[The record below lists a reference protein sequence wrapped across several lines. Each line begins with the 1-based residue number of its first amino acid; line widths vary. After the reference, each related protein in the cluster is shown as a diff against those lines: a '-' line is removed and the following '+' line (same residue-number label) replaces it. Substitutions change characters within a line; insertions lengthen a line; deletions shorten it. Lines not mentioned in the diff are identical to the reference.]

1 MPVLLVVVDGDRWIT
16 GDYWSVNLAELVNS
30 RFGGALLRK
39 NYPPL
44 TSVFPCVHS
53 CELHTHTQKH
63 TMKCLC
69 AVYFVFVCLCICISL
84 YILHIVYL
92 CKLDFSAEGR
102 ACSVIAL
109 GLIVLA
115 WLPPLPSSFFP
126 NAHKIFLPFISRFSS
141 AAPGECSMSPGL
153 VSRLNPALRGSLSF
167 YLPLWVWVCKNQ
179 SNISTICLD

>member
-1 MPVLLVVVDGDRWIT
+1 
-16 GDYWSVNLAELVNS
+16 
-30 RFGGALLRK
+30 
-39 NYPPL
+39 
-44 TSVFPCVHS
+44 
-53 CELHTHTQKH
+53 
-63 TMKCLC
+63 MKCLC
-69 AVYFVFVCLCICISL
+69 TVFFVFVYLYICISL

-115 WLPPLPSSFFP
+115 WLPPLPTSFFS
-126 NAHKIFLPFISRFSS
+126 NAHKIFLPFISRLSS

-179 SNISTICLD
+179 SNISTICWISMKTSNPLLCNIPYFNNFNNYCFFFSN

>member
-1 MPVLLVVVDGDRWIT
+1 MDLCFLCIHH
-16 GDYWSVNLAELVNS
+16 VNYAQTQHTYAHTYRSTQWNV
-30 RFGGALLRK
+30 
-39 NYPPL
+39 
-44 TSVFPCVHS
+44 CVQYS
-53 CELHTHTQKH
+53 LCLH
-63 TMKCLC
+63 
-69 AVYFVFVCLCICISL
+69 ICISL

-92 CKLDFSAEGR
+92 CKLGFSAEGR

-115 WLPPLPSSFFP
+115 WLPPLPTSFFS

>member
-1 MPVLLVVVDGDRWIT
+1 MYIH
-16 GDYWSVNLAELVNS
+16 VN
-30 RFGGALLRK
+30 
-39 NYPPL
+39 Y
-44 TSVFPCVHS
+44 T
-53 CELHTHTQKH
+53 HTHTEAH
-63 TMKCLC
+63 NEM
-69 AVYFVFVCLCICISL
+69 FVCCILCVCIFVHCISL

-92 CKLDFSAEGR
+92 CKLDFSAEGS

-115 WLPPLPSSFFP
+115 WLPPLPSSFFS